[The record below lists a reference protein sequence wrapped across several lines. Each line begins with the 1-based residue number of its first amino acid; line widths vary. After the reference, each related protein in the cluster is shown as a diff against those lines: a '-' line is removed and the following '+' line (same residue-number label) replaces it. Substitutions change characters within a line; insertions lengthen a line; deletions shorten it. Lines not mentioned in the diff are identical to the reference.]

1 MQKYE
6 FRKIPFPESKKD
18 QADLAIKLA
27 KFGVTLKSYAS
38 SLEKNEIIRYD
49 NYVSLIICGEGDHM
63 HAVRNSLLLRQ
74 PAHGC
79 RFLYFNLNGG

>member
-6 FRKIPFPESKKD
+6 FRKIPFPTSKKE

-38 SLEKNEIIRYD
+38 SLD
-49 NYVSLIICGEGDHM
+49 NWVCDCM
-63 HAVRNSLLLRQ
+63 M
-74 PAHGC
+74 C
-79 RFLYFNLNGG
+79 F